1 MEDDNMKLEKDLF
14 DDVIAYIIG
23 EPGAMGANGIIECL
37 NSTGEVFHIC
47 YLDEETSWE
56 KIKECFDGI
65 NGFNGPDRKSFFST
79 NILVLGDD
87 DIVTT
92 IKEAIQDFGGEGGKI
107 GFHFYGYNEKKNLY
121 QGEMRMDLCD
131 GT

>member
-14 DDVIAYIIG
+14 DDFIAYIIG

-65 NGFNGPDRKSFFST
+65 NGCKFNGPDRKSFFST

-92 IKEAIQDFGGEGGKI
+92 IRRS
-107 GFHFYGYNEKKNLY
+107 YGDK
-121 QGEMRMDLCD
+121 G
-131 GT
+131 